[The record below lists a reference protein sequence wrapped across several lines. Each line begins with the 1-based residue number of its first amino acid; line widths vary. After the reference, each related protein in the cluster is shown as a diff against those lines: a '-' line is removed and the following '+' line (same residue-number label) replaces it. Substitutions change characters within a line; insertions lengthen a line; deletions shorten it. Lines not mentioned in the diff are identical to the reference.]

1 MNIALGLIF
10 PTLALAHSSVY
21 IQDVAT
27 QCILFI
33 MFPLLCEERLVY
45 LTACTAWHN
54 LMLQVKKEANG
65 CRTAVGITC
74 VPAAILQQHRWV

>member
-45 LTACTAWHN
+45 LTACTA
-54 LMLQVKKEANG
+54 
-65 CRTAVGITC
+65 
-74 VPAAILQQHRWV
+74 